1 MLYFLSLSS
10 YSNLFLILV
19 LSFNILASGFFLITG
34 KNPVYAVLL
43 LISVFINVCG
53 LLLMIEVEF
62 LCLISLIIYVGA
74 IAVLFLF
81 VVMML
86 DIKLSKYE
94 RPSFDFFSLIS
105 FLSLS
110 VLGGLF
116 FINLP
121 EIWYIGNLN
130 FTWDY
135 LSNPQALGLLLY
147 TNYLLYLLVT
157 GILLLVAMLGAIVLS
172 LPKISEQRTYSQ
184 SISEQLSRH
193 FTLAIF
199 EVDSKN

>member
-1 MLYFLSLSS
+1 MLSLLSLS
-10 YSNLFLILV
+10 SNLFLILV

-43 LISVFINVCG
+43 LISVFINLCG
-53 LLLMIEVEF
+53 LLLLIEVEF

-94 RPSFDFFSLIS
+94 RSSFDFFSLIS

-110 VLGGLF
+110 LLTGIYF
-116 FINLP
+116 YNLP
-121 EIWYIGNLN
+121 EIWYIETNE
-130 FTWDY
+130 FSWDY

-147 TNYLLYLLVT
+147 TNHLLYLIVT
-157 GILLLVAMLGAIVLS
+157 GVLLLVAMLGAIVLS
-172 LPKISEQRTYSQ
+172 LPKRSEQGIYSQ
-184 SISEQLSRH
+184 SISEQLSRN
-193 FTLAIF
+193 FSSAIF
-199 EVDSKN
+199 EVDSKS